1 MASDARAVGAE
12 AGVPAPTSAPVHST
26 ADSSEAAPTQQE
38 LQFARAT
45 YIILA
50 MWPAM
55 RQAVLEM
62 WGGPES
68 EEKRDFLLSHLCD
81 EYGTGKG
88 KLPDMDDLTDLL
100 ENYLAEEYDC
110 QLEDDSAA
118 LVALHVCNTYK
129 AVFEEQHGTEFLK
142 QLEEA
147 FAKVSKSSVK
157 NQTQEIAEDEED
169 ASDDAHDAPAP
180 TTSAPRAPAPRP
192 EPEIDEDGFE
202 TVVSRRRR

>member
-12 AGVPAPTSAPVHST
+12 ANVPASSSASARPA
-26 ADSSEAAPTQQE
+26 ADNTEAAPTQQE

-88 KLPDMDDLTDLL
+88 KLPDVDDLADLL

-118 LVALHVCNTYK
+118 LVALHVCNSYK

-157 NQTQEIAEDEED
+157 NQTRELAEDDEAEDED
-169 ASDDAHDAPAP
+169 VSDAPA
-180 TTSAPRAPAPRP
+180 TTRSAPRATAPRP

>member
-12 AGVPAPTSAPVHST
+12 ASVPAPSSASVRQT
-26 ADSSEAAPTQQE
+26 AESSEAAPTQQE

-157 NQTQEIAEDEED
+157 NQTQELSEDDDAEEED
-169 ASDDAHDAPAP
+169 APDVATPA
-180 TTSAPRAPAPRP
+180 TSAPRASAPRP